1 MSDQIEKIEKKIE
14 KLFIYYRVSTK
25 LQNLKMQ
32 KRSISL
38 FLSAK
43 GDQYEVIDTFA
54 DDGISGAT
62 DNRPAYQRMK
72 KRLTE
77 IDGIL
82 VYNWDRM
89 SRDEELANNL
99 MYELREKNIFILESD
114 TGQRLD
120 FNQAFNRL
128 ITFIKSMEAE
138 RERLRHKQRTK
149 DGIEAFRKKK
159 GYWGA
164 SKHKSYGK
172 TTDGKKISESRFW
185 FLYELYRKAKVKKS
199 AIARI
204 LGISRPT
211 LYKRLKENEEKYNKI
226 EMMLNNEFK
235 KEEEK

>member
-1 MSDQIEKIEKKIE
+1 MQNKNEKKLEKI
-14 KLFIYYRVSTK
+14 FIYYRVSTK

-32 KRSISL
+32 KSSTSI
-38 FLSAK
+38 FLSK
-43 GDQYEVIDTFA
+43 EGEKYEVIDTFA
-54 DDGISGAT
+54 DKSITGAT
-62 DNRPAYQRMK
+62 DERPGYQKMK
-72 KRLTE
+72 KRLNE

-99 MYELREKNIFILESD
+99 MYELRKRNIFILESD
-114 TGQRLD
+114 TGQKLD

-149 DGIEAFRKKK
+149 DGIKAFRKEK

-164 SKHKSYGK
+164 EKDKKYGE
-172 TTDGKKISESRFW
+172 TSDSKKISKSKFW
-185 FLYELYRKAKVKKS
+185 FLYEMYRKAKVKKS

-204 LGISRPT
+204 LNISRPT
-211 LYKRLKENEEKYNKI
+211 LYKRLKEDEEKYNEIELKI
-226 EMMLNNEFK
+226 
-235 KEEEK
+235 KEKT